1 MQYILSFIYKLY
13 DKGSTKRNS
22 LIHKLHEKFFSSS
35 FLVYIFFLV
44 KISPNLSNNSNFRNL
59 KHKFDLTTIILKI
72 TLKKFIK
79 IDTSILEIGTG
90 AFGILSIYF
99 SKYTKKRIDSIDI
112 SKYNINSAVINI
124 KYNNAKINLFKSN
137 IFENVLSKYDVIFW
151 NVPYYYPKKDYLY
164 PLIDEVHNYLNE
176 EGLLIIGYNSNPLKE
191 KDVINCTK
199 NNNKI
204 EYYKTIKFSWNHHLI
219 SLIRKK

>member
-1 MQYILSFIYKLY
+1 MQFILSFIYKLY
-13 DKGSTKRNS
+13 DKGSIKRDTF
-22 LIHKLHEKFFSSS
+22 LHKLHEKFFSSS
-35 FLVYIFFLV
+35 FLVYFFFQV
-44 KISPNLSNNSNFRNL
+44 KISPNLSYKSNFRNL

-72 TLKKFIK
+72 TLKKIIK

-90 AFGILSIYF
+90 AFAILSIYF

-112 SKYNINSAVINI
+112 STNNINSALINI
-124 KYNNAKINLFKSN
+124 KFNNAKINLFKSN
-137 IFENVLSKYDVIFW
+137 IFENVISKYDVIFW

-164 PLIDEVHNYLNE
+164 PLIDEVHNYLKE
-176 EGLLIIGYNSNPLKE
+176 EGLLIIGYNSNPLKANE
-191 KDVINCTK
+191 VINYTK

-204 EYYKTIKFSWNHHLI
+204 EYYKTVKFSWNHHLI

>member
-1 MQYILSFIYKLY
+1 MQFILSFIYKLY
-13 DKGSTKRNS
+13 DKGSIKRDTF
-22 LIHKLHEKFFSSS
+22 LHKLHEKFFSSS
-35 FLVYIFFLV
+35 FLVYIFFQV
-44 KISPNLSNNSNFRNL
+44 KISPDLSHKSNFRNL

-112 SKYNINSAVINI
+112 STNNINSALINI
-124 KYNNAKINLFKSN
+124 KFNNAKINLFKSN
-137 IFENVLSKYDVIFW
+137 IFENVISKYDVIFW

-164 PLIDEVHNYLNE
+164 PLIDEVHNYLKE
-176 EGLLIIGYNSNPLKE
+176 EGLLIIGYNSNPLKANE
-191 KDVINCTK
+191 VINYTK

-204 EYYKTIKFSWNHHLI
+204 EYYKTVKFSWNHHLI